1 MFEFSKK
8 KVGKWRSQNKARK
21 LLEKLIIIIIV
32 FIQGFKQTL
41 KLTKSIINKDTAI
54 KKEIGDR
61 NGQGTCY
68 KSLGAVYKSVGE
80 YEKAIEHLEKS
91 DSQLTINKVIG
102 DSNGEGDCYI
112 NLAAVYQSIG
122 EYDKARK
129 LLEKSLAI
137 KKRNRWQKWTRHLLR
152 NSWSCV

>member
-1 MFEFSKK
+1 M
-8 KVGKWRSQNKARK
+8 
-21 LLEKLIIIIIV
+21 
-32 FIQGFKQTL
+32 
-41 KLTKSIINKDTAI
+41 
-54 KKEIGDR
+54 
-61 NGQGTCY
+61 
-68 KSLGAVYKSVGE
+68 YKSVGE

-137 KKRNRWQKWTRHLLR
+137 KKRNR
-152 NSWSCV
+152 